1 MWQIVGYNVRNV
13 KCKDDV
19 FRKFYDVFL
28 QREATA
34 PAQGIETQRGDYRED
49 KFAYV
54 PQIGDK
60 VFVAFGY
67 FQGRQFISDLLVVEK
82 A

>member
-1 MWQIVGYNVRNV
+1 MWEIVGFNIRNVR
-13 KCKDDV
+13 CKDDV

-28 QREATA
+28 QRVAQA

-49 KFAYV
+49 KFTYV

-60 VFVAFGY
+60 VFVAFGNY
-67 FQGRQFISDLLVVEK
+67 QGRQFISDLQLVEK

>member
-1 MWQIVGYNVRNV
+1 MWEIVGYNVRNV

-60 VFVAFGY
+60 VFVSFGN
-67 FQGRQFISDLLVVEK
+67 FQGRQFISDLQVVEK